1 MEFAAALSGSP
12 DVDGD
17 MPRVTSERARR
28 AAWAGMPLL
37 VYALVALIIT
47 WPLVRHLNS
56 AIAGLGVTD
65 TYEVIRHTWW
75 AREQILHGHNPFDQP
90 LLTYPHPFTSRVM
103 WAYPLQHLP
112 GALLALV
119 MSPVAAVNLVMIA
132 TLALNGW
139 AAYTL
144 GMALSDG
151 KRAAAVLGGL
161 VFEALPVVQ
170 GHLSVGHPGI
180 ISLYGLAL
188 FALCWR
194 RVLFAPDEERDA
206 RGAWRAAGW
215 GGVWFAITAL
225 TYISQ
230 LVFVLLP
237 LVALSGLYLLLW
249 DRARLVRR
257 GAALRSQPWL
267 QAGAMLA
274 LGGLLITPFYM
285 PLLTDAGRAEL
296 GDVAETGRVAFS
308 ADLLAFISP
317 SPFGPLDDLGLSPD
331 YARDVL
337 GVNSAE
343 GTAYLGVIAF
353 GLALLA
359 LVKRREARLWGFVGL
374 GAMLLSL
381 GPLLNVRHE
390 LVQVRF
396 EDYHSYVTLP
406 WAFFQ
411 QLPFLDSS
419 RTPGRFNALTGLAL
433 SACVSLGAAVLFSGL
448 RRRAVQVAL
457 VIACGAVIVVEYQ
470 LFSPFPMQ
478 DAHLPAYFDTLAQ
491 ADDVRAVLDLPSQNR
506 LALKIGLYQ
515 QIAHHQALI
524 AGYTLRRTAQNPALL
539 AVLDRATA
547 GPDASG
553 LPEISTEMI
562 PYLFSTA
569 GADRVI
575 IHKQFYADAVR
586 VVDRLRGV
594 FGDPEYEDDQIA
606 AFVVPRTDFP
616 PDAFAVAASAEGWST
631 PVDIS
636 DGFTGAFLTGAG
648 EWSIFTGQPF
658 GELTFR
664 SAPYHTP
671 HRIAVWLDDHL
682 IGTWIA
688 NGLAESVPVWAEP
701 GFHTLRFELLDGC
714 APYGFTAECLN
725 SADLSLPCTPVD
737 PPLCLSAALEPPTWT
752 PQSPPTPL
760 PVTLG
765 DGLHLRAYTIDHV
778 PGERVVRVRLYWESA
793 HPLAHSYALFV
804 HIADPVTREPVA
816 QHADYPSVLTT
827 HWDGQAQWVSDVVIA
842 LNNDTPD
849 GTYAIN
855 AGWFDPVSGD
865 RLTVYGDGPHAAD
878 GIITLGTVTF
888 E

>member
-1 MEFAAALSGSP
+1 MSRF
-12 DVDGD
+12 
-17 MPRVTSERARR
+17 TSERARR
-28 AAWAGMPLL
+28 AAWAGLPLL
-37 VYALVALIIT
+37 VYTLVALIIT

-65 TYEVIRHTWW
+65 AYEVIRHTWW

-90 LLTYPHPFTSRVM
+90 LLTYPYAFTSRVM
-103 WAYPLQHLP
+103 WAFPLQHLP
-112 GALLALV
+112 GALLALA
-119 MSPVAAVNLVMIA
+119 MSPVVAVNLVLIV

-139 AAYTL
+139 AAYAL
-144 GMALSDG
+144 GLALSDG
-151 KRAAAVLGGL
+151 KRAAALLGGL

-170 GHLSVGHPGI
+170 GHLSVVHPGI
-180 ISLYGLAL
+180 MSLYALPL

-194 RVLFAPDEERDA
+194 RVLFAPGDD
-206 RGAWRAAGW
+206 RGAWRVVVW
-215 GGVWFAITAL
+215 GGVWFAVTAL

-230 LVFVLLP
+230 IVYVLLP
-237 LVALSGLYLLLW
+237 LVVLSGLYLLLW
-249 DRARLVRR
+249 DRGRLVRR
-257 GAALRSQPWL
+257 GAALRDQPWL
-267 QAGAMLA
+267 RAGAMLA
-274 LGGLLITPFYM
+274 MGGLLLIPFYA

-296 GDVAETGRVAFS
+296 GDVSETGRVAFS
-308 ADLLAFISP
+308 ADLLAFASP

-343 GTAYLGVIAF
+343 GSAYLGVIAF

-359 LVKRREARLWGFVGL
+359 LITQREARLWGVVAL

-381 GPLLNVRHE
+381 GPLLNVRRE
-390 LVQVRF
+390 LVQVHF
-396 EDYHSYVTLP
+396 EDIHSYVTLP
-406 WAFFQ
+406 WALLQ

-433 SACVSLGAAVLFSGL
+433 SACVSLGAGVLLGAI
-448 RRRAVQVAL
+448 RRRALQSAL
-457 VIACGAVIVVEYQ
+457 VIAFGAVIVIEYQ
-470 LFSPFPMQ
+470 LFAPFPMQ

-506 LALKIGLYQ
+506 LAIKIGLYQ

-539 AVLDRATA
+539 AVLDRAAA

-553 LPEISTEMI
+553 LPDIEPDAI

-575 IHKQFYADAVR
+575 IHKQFYTDAAQ
-586 VVDRLRGV
+586 VVERLRGV
-594 FGDPEYEDDQIA
+594 FGDPDYDDARIA
-606 AFVVPRTDFP
+606 VFAVPRTDVP
-616 PDAFAVAASAEGWST
+616 PDAFAMAASIEGWSI
-631 PVDIS
+631 PVDVS
-636 DGFTGAFLTGAG
+636 GVVTGAFLTGVG
-648 EWSIFTGQPF
+648 EWSIFIGQPF

-664 SAPYHTP
+664 TAPYHLP
-671 HRIAVWLDDHL
+671 RRIAVWLDDHL

-688 NGLAESVPVWAEP
+688 NGTVAHVPVWAEP
-701 GFHTLRFELLDGC
+701 GFHTLRFESLDGC
-714 APYGFTAECLN
+714 APYGFTAECLDT
-725 SADLSLPCTPVD
+725 SDVSWPCTPVD
-737 PPLCLSAALEPPTWT
+737 PPLCLSAAFEPPIWT
-752 PQSPPTPL
+752 PQPRPTSL

-765 DGLHLRAYTIDHV
+765 DGLHLRAYTIDHT

-793 HPLAHSYALFV
+793 HPLAVSYALFV
-804 HIADPVTREPVA
+804 HVADVVTTEPVA
-816 QHADYPSVLTT
+816 QSVDYPSILTT
-827 HWDGQAQWVSDVVIA
+827 DWDGKAQWVSDVLIA
-842 LNNDTPD
+842 LTNDTPG

-855 AGWFDPVSGD
+855 AGWFDPVTGERLSVSG
-865 RLTVYGDGPHAAD
+865 GGPLAAER
-878 GIITLGTVTF
+878 IISLGTVTF